1 MMKNQN
7 QLYLLQPDLSRIP
20 TTPSQS
26 VSMVE
31 IAEEDEN
38 EHKYYLAVLCS
49 MSFGCKATQ
58 APTIGSYYAFFEL
71 YHHHSKKNEHDQ
83 EDNRQNHHQVGDH
96 GEEMQIPTYGV
107 YQGGLINNQSFN
119 LRLPKQNQ
127 QTGPELSILL
137 RNAKKQKQKHPAI
150 LSSSAHA
157 GSTNTG
163 QFSDEDFMDD
173 GQVEAFHAYRA
184 AGK

>member
-1 MMKNQN
+1 MNMIKKITDKITTKSGTTEKKCKS
-7 QLYLLQPDLSRIP
+7 PP
-20 TTPSQS
+20 T
-26 VSMVE
+26 VY
-31 IAEEDEN
+31 I
-38 EHKYYLAVLCS
+38 K
-49 MSFGCKATQ
+49 
-58 APTIGSYYAFFEL
+58 
-71 YHHHSKKNEHDQ
+71 
-83 EDNRQNHHQVGDH
+83 
-96 GEEMQIPTYGV
+96 GECV
-107 YQGGLINNQSFN
+107 NNQSFN

-137 RNAKKQKQKHPAI
+137 RNVKKQKPPAI